1 MFSITLYLN
10 IQYFNTFRLNIKYDL
25 DYKYVYDGK
34 FMFYADYF
42 SLILKMSI
50 CFAHNV
56 EIDSLISFF
65 IIFEFII
72 SIISVIK
79 FTHSNC
85 ISFLNCIKGMFYI
98 LFNFIYV
105 FYFIIFIKFD
115 FSFYSRRLLFILFLF
130 NFNIFNFYNYYF
142 LYKIS

>member
-10 IQYFNTFRLNIKYDL
+10 IQYFNTFRLILKYDL

-56 EIDSLISFF
+56 ESDSLISFF

-72 SIISVIK
+72 SICSACK
-79 FTHSNC
+79 FLVSNC
-85 ISFLNCIKGMFYI
+85 FNLVNCTKGMLFMNFILLFSFNLIFPSIAEDNSLYYFYLFTFIISFK
-98 LFNFIYV
+98 
-105 FYFIIFIKFD
+105 FYF
-115 FSFYSRRLLFILFLF
+115 SF
-130 NFNIFNFYNYYF
+130 NYE
-142 LYKIS
+142 KE